1 MSLGNNIRYD
11 SIVLGFLREN
21 ATDKEQADNRRSTAA
36 VLSSGSPEQS
46 PSMYVCVHVCMC
58 ACVGVGGGGGGDV
71 TKFSSE
77 TDVMKVSR

>member
-21 ATDKEQADNRRSTAA
+21 ATDKEQADNRQSTAA

-46 PSMYVCVHVCMC
+46 PSMYACVCMC
-58 ACVGVGGGGGGDV
+58 ACVGGGGGGGGDV
-71 TKFSSE
+71 IKFSSE

>member
-21 ATDKEQADNRRSTAA
+21 ATDKEQADNRQSTAA

-46 PSMYVCVHVCMC
+46 PSMY
-58 ACVGVGGGGGGDV
+58 ACVGGGGGGGGDV